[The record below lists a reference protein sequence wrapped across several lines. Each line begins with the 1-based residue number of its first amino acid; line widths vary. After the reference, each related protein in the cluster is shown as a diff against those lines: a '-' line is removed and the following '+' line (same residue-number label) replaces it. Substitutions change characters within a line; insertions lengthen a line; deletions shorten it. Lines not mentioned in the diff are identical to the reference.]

1 MNQLLLQVEHLS
13 LRFRGQTT
21 NALND
26 ISFTIKQGEVVGVA
40 GESGSGKSL
49 TSMAIMGLLPV
60 GAELSPESS
69 ILFQSAHQ
77 SSSLIGLSQKA
88 YQQIRGAE
96 IGMIFQEPMSSLNP
110 VMTCGKQVAE
120 VLLRHKK
127 MSKEEARRETRTLF
141 DKVKLPR
148 AEQMLDAYPHQLS
161 GGQKQR
167 VMIAMAIACKPSL
180 LIADEPTT
188 ALDVTV
194 QATIIDLLDELRKEM
209 NMGVLF
215 ISHDLGL
222 MSDFADRVNI
232 LYRGSLLETG
242 DARRVFQ
249 NPEHPYTRGLLA
261 SLPRGTRTKKLPT
274 VHDFMPGPPSAEVL
288 MPEKPE
294 ERRFRL
300 KQIEES
306 EWLLELR
313 NLSVTYSSSQGRTIK
328 AVDDISLSIHEGESL
343 GLVGESGSGKSTIGR
358 AILGLT
364 PISGGEILLRGENL
378 VDRWK
383 NKDAGLRKK
392 MQLVFQDPYSALH
405 PGMRIGEALME
416 PMLVH
421 GMFKTERER
430 RERAIYL
437 LNKTGLHP
445 DAFKKYPHEFSG
457 GQRQRVVIARALALE
472 PEFMVLDESV
482 SALDVSVQA
491 QILNLLKDLRDEF
504 RLTYLFISH
513 DLSVIQ
519 YFCDRIAVLQ
529 SGKLVEIQEADQL
542 IKNPADR
549 YTQTLIAA
557 IPDRKTIFNI
567 QP

>member
-1 MNQLLLQVEHLS
+1 
-13 LRFRGQTT
+13 
-21 NALND
+21 
-26 ISFTIKQGEVVGVA
+26 
-40 GESGSGKSL
+40 
-49 TSMAIMGLLPV
+49 
-60 GAELSPESS
+60 
-69 ILFQSAHQ
+69 
-77 SSSLIGLSQKA
+77 
-88 YQQIRGAE
+88 
-96 IGMIFQEPMSSLNP
+96 
-110 VMTCGKQVAE
+110 
-120 VLLRHKK
+120 
-127 MSKEEARRETRTLF
+127 
-141 DKVKLPR
+141 
-148 AEQMLDAYPHQLS
+148 
-161 GGQKQR
+161 
-167 VMIAMAIACKPSL
+167 
-180 LIADEPTT
+180 
-188 ALDVTV
+188 
-194 QATIIDLLDELRKEM
+194 
-209 NMGVLF
+209 
-215 ISHDLGL
+215 
-222 MSDFADRVNI
+222 
-232 LYRGSLLETG
+232 
-242 DARRVFQ
+242 
-249 NPEHPYTRGLLA
+249 
-261 SLPRGTRTKKLPT
+261 
-274 VHDFMPGPPSAEVL
+274 